1 MNEHQVYVNKI
12 MERANQLKKEI
23 LRKSNNEKK
32 RYIKCMFR
40 DINQWLRDI
49 NRCQITYQTAISL
62 VGFVDESEDTKDDCQ
77 KIKKVFSLRID
88 DMQYEKEMGSLL
100 KKKLQKCRKENNY
113 DSLVDLYDSYINL
126 MILYHSIL
134 MQTSIDIKA
143 WNYHL
148 DNIVYFPNESEEE
161 NIKSMKVLIK
171 EQLSDKK
178 NLKND

>member
-1 MNEHQVYVNKI
+1 
-12 MERANQLKKEI
+12 
-23 LRKSNNEKK
+23 
-32 RYIKCMFR
+32 MFR

-113 DSLVDLYDSYINL
+113 DRIKLLGEVKWKRKNIN
-126 MILYHSIL
+126 M
-134 MQTSIDIKA
+134 K
-143 WNYHL
+143 
-148 DNIVYFPNESEEE
+148 
-161 NIKSMKVLIK
+161 KSK
-171 EQLSDKK
+171 
-178 NLKND
+178 